1 VSRLGSSRCRPR
13 RRKCGPGWS
22 TLRGLRDRLERFEE
36 SAGEVLGS
44 SVDRRFPEQLV
55 CLRGARRALRVSIP
69 CGHLVRNRWRHQKS
83 DRRPD
88 GIERPSDTRCGRVDR
103 HGQSGGR
110 HAHLVQ
116 RHRAR
121 AGRDR
126 DGVHTLCVVPPNLRT
141 DSAEGVPP
149 APCLPV
155 AGVVAFTLYIS
166 FQVWLFDEARPAGG
180 RGLVFL
186 LTFVTGALFWWWSSY
201 MLLYRQVPLRR
212 MFPAGA
218 ATGACVTGLG
228 VFSSLFF
235 SHQVTSG
242 QRATALPVSS
252 SR

>member
-1 VSRLGSSRCRPR
+1 
-13 RRKCGPGWS
+13 
-22 TLRGLRDRLERFEE
+22 
-36 SAGEVLGS
+36 
-44 SVDRRFPEQLV
+44 
-55 CLRGARRALRVSIP
+55 
-69 CGHLVRNRWRHQKS
+69 
-83 DRRPD
+83 
-88 GIERPSDTRCGRVDR
+88 
-103 HGQSGGR
+103 
-110 HAHLVQ
+110 
-116 RHRAR
+116 
-121 AGRDR
+121 
-126 DGVHTLCVVPPNLRT
+126 
-141 DSAEGVPP
+141 
-149 APCLPV
+149 
-155 AGVVAFTLYIS
+155 VAFTLYIS